1 MENDA
6 VIGVAHDELAGTPGS
21 AAKGHSALSGMPHE
35 LRDSA
40 SVCHHHAYADDL
52 DDLYA

>member
-21 AAKGHSALSGMPHE
+21 AAKGHSAGVIE
-35 LRDSA
+35 RRAEDVRLRI
-40 SVCHHHAYADDL
+40 
-52 DDLYA
+52 